1 MRTAYEATSQR
12 LRWTY
17 SYEELETVR
26 QELSDRAVEQCRRNW
41 DTEAVRTDQTP
52 ITHIVR

>member
-26 QELSDRAVEQCRRNW
+26 QELSDRAVEQCRRHW
-41 DTEAVRTDQTP
+41 DTEAVRTDQTS